1 MKIYAAMADAMA
13 DVTAIGKTKR
23 NTQQGFNFRGIDD
36 VYNQLHSILAKHR
49 IFSAPEVLAERS
61 EERKSKNGWA
71 LIYRILTIKYTF
83 YADDGSNVSV
93 TVIGEGMDP
102 GDKAANK
109 AMSVAHKYAL
119 FQVFMIPTAE
129 VVDPD
134 VESYE
139 VEEKNLMAKLA
150 AEMEAALA
158 GIDGLA
164 AYKGYRADGLAAY
177 KAGDSKKL
185 AAVIGRIKA
194 HEKADDKKPAPPAK
208 VAEIFADDNPADLF

>member
-13 DVTAIGKTKR
+13 DVTAIGKNKR
-23 NTQQGFNFRGIDD
+23 NTHQGFNFRGVDD
-36 VYNQLHSILAKHR
+36 VYNQLHGILSKHR

-61 EERKSKNGWA
+61 EEQTTSKGGV

-139 VEEKNLMAKLA
+139 LEGKNPMAKLA
-150 AEMEAALA
+150 AEMKAALA
-158 GIDGLA
+158 GIGDEAVAG
-164 AYKGYRADGLAAY
+164 GYRADGVAAY